1 MGITSQYK
9 SISSI
14 SHGEYREKGS
24 RFIAIA
30 YPVHTEDEV
39 KDILADVKKEYHDAR
54 HHCYAYVIGTDKEF
68 IRSNDDG
75 EPSHSAG
82 KPILTQ
88 IEIRGLTNILVVVVR
103 YFGGTLLGVGGLIN
117 AYKSAASEA
126 LENAKIYVRTVKER
140 YRLEFEYAQMN
151 RVMSLLKVK
160 ELDVISRNFELS
172 CSITVE
178 IPQEKAAAFL
188 ERCKQ
193 IENLEVTRK

>member
-1 MGITSQYK
+1 MENTSQYK

-39 KDILADVKKEYHDAR
+39 KDILTDVKKEYHDAR
-54 HHCYAYVIGTDKEF
+54 HHCYAYVIGPDKEF

-88 IEIRGLTNILVVVVR
+88 IEIRDLTNILVVVVR

-117 AYKSAASEA
+117 AYKCAASEA
-126 LENAKIYVRTVKER
+126 LENAKTYIRTVKER
-140 YRLEFEYAQMN
+140 LRLKFEYPQMN
-151 RVMSLLKVK
+151 AVMSLLKEK
-160 ELDVISRNFELS
+160 DLDVISRNFELS
-172 CSITVE
+172 CTVIVE
-178 IPQEKAAAFL
+178 IPKEKAASFL
-188 ERCKQ
+188 ERCER
-193 IENLEVTRK
+193 IDNLKISKE

>member
-1 MGITSQYK
+1 MGSTSQYK

-14 SHGEYREKGS
+14 SRGEYREKGS

-39 KDILADVKKEYHDAR
+39 KEIVADVKKEYHDAR
-54 HHCYAYVIGTDKEF
+54 HHCYAYVIGPDKEF

-82 KPILTQ
+82 KPIFTQ
-88 IEIRGLTNILVVVVR
+88 IEIRDLTNILVVVVR

-126 LENAKIYVRTVKER
+126 LENAKIYVRAMKER
-140 YRLEFEYAQMN
+140 FRLEFNYPQMN
-151 RVMSLLKVK
+151 PVMSLLKEK
-160 ELDVISRNFELS
+160 DLEVISRNFELS
-172 CSITVE
+172 CSIIVE
-178 IPQEKAAAFL
+178 MPKERAAAFL
-188 ERCKQ
+188 ERCKR
-193 IENLEVTRK
+193 IENLKVKKE